1 MIMGYYINDQ
11 VHIHYTLIR
20 NYLMSYEIVL

>member
-1 MIMGYYINDQ
+1 MGYYINDQ